1 MPDGALLTQ
10 DDPLSLVL
18 GISELQS
25 NILKWNL
32 PPLHERY
39 LEACSQLGCGKS
51 CYIKYTYIFFY
62 VWLELFLKYNFFVI

>member
-1 MPDGALLTQ
+1 MGLEPCLTLMTPDGAILTQ

-18 GISELQS
+18 GIPELQS

-39 LEACSQLGCGKS
+39 LEACSQLNTS
-51 CYIKYTYIFFY
+51 M
-62 VWLELFLKYNFFVI
+62 